1 MEKLVCSG
9 NSPECLSAQP
19 YTFRFMM
26 NDFSYF
32 AAMMNLETKDAVLML
47 ILGIMIHFLVIVW
60 YKGKHYEDMLFEGH
74 VSRALVLAAQVML
87 IQNGNQPPPHIRR
100 RGVSPGGKF
109 SRARNDDAIYRDFVR
124 SAFPNETDTAAKGE
138 AFSADLDA
146 MIDDRDFHVHPLN
159 DAMIV
164 AEADR
169 LTDMIGNWVAAG
181 RTLNKS
187 EKLALLVLSKC
198 REN

>member
-1 MEKLVCSG
+1 M
-9 NSPECLSAQP
+9 
-19 YTFRFMM
+19 Y
-26 NDFSYF
+26 
-32 AAMMNLETKDAVLML
+32 
-47 ILGIMIHFLVIVW
+47 FLVIVW
-60 YKGKHYEDMLFEGH
+60 YKGKRYEDMLFEGH
-74 VSRALVLAAQVML
+74 VSRALVLAARVML

-100 RGVSPGGKF
+100 RGVSPGSKF
-109 SRARNDDAIYRDFVR
+109 SRAWNDDANYRDFVR

-146 MIDDRDFHVHPLN
+146 VIDDRDFHVHPLN

-169 LTDMIGNWVAAG
+169 LTDMIANWVAAG
-181 RTLNKS
+181 RPLNKS

-198 REN
+198 REVLAAKKP